1 MYAPI
6 TALYAALIALLFV
19 ACAIQV
25 VRNRQRAQVGLGTG
39 TDRQLERSVR
49 VHGNLAEYAP
59 LVLVLMLIYELNG
72 GTAWLLHVLGGLFV
86 LFRLAHAAGL
96 GASGGPSTGRVVGT
110 AGSMGIIIVLA
121 LLDIWVALG

>member
-59 LVLVLMLIYELNG
+59 LVLLLMLIYELNG
-72 GTAWLLHVLGGLFV
+72 GAAWLLHLLGGLFV

-96 GASGGPSTGRVVGT
+96 GASAGPSKGRVVGT
-110 AGSMGIIIVLA
+110 AGSMGVIIVLA
-121 LLDIWVALG
+121 LLGLWSALG